1 MPSEILMLK
10 PASSNGFVLARGKRY
25 TVNDTLQRGTVT
37 ATEAARMISLG
48 WAQGDIPNPAQNKD
62 MDENKT
68 TRAPARAPDSFYA
81 PAAIF
86 RIRASGASAA
96 TVTVTGITGNTTTT
110 LGTLTVPAGGS
121 ATDFYDHGHDAYQ
134 WTSTATDTVVEV
146 M

>member
-1 MPSEILMLK
+1 MATQVRMLR
-10 PASSNGFVLARGKRY
+10 ARQVGDAWRRVGDVVLA
-25 TVNDTLQRGTVT
+25 TDTNVS
-37 ATEAARMISLG
+37 ATLLDALVRQG
-48 WAQGDIPNPAQNKD
+48 WAQVPGNAVD
-62 MDENKT
+62 T
-68 TRAPARAPDSFYA
+68 TGETDNRFFA